1 MSQTRTNT
9 GACAGGSALHHLN
22 NRAWIQQTEEHAVQ
36 LQQKL
41 ESDLVAYKNQL
52 IKESIRMGNN
62 DLGDFYY
69 NRGDLQV

>member
-1 MSQTRTNT
+1 M
-9 GACAGGSALHHLN
+9 
-22 NRAWIQQTEEHAVQ
+22 Q